1 MLRLNGRNVAEF
13 VPEIADNLTTND
25 STKAL
30 SAKQGKVL
38 NNKIDSV
45 NARLVS
51 TFLTY
56 DSDLQRFKLQS
67 GVPYPA
73 ILQLCLVGRNT
84 STGAIYVVWYD
95 ATNHNFWLGA
105 TISGNAPTN
114 GQNVN
119 VQYFTTE

>member
-1 MLRLNGRNVAEF
+1 MLRLNGVKVAEF
-13 VPEIADNLTTND
+13 VPEIADNLTTED

-38 NNKIDSV
+38 KNEINSV

-56 DSDLQRFKLQS
+56 DSTSQRFKFQS

-84 STGAIYVVWYD
+84 SNGAIYIVWYN
-95 ATNHNFWLGA
+95 ATDHDFLLGSV
-105 TISGNAPTN
+105 ISGNQPTN
-114 GQNVN
+114 GQNIN
-119 VQYFTTE
+119 VQYLATD